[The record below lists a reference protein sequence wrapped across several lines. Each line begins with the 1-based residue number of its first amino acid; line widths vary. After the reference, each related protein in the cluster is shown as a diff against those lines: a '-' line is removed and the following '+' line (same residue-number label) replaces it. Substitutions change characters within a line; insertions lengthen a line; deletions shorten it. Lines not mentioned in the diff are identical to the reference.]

1 MAQDVDDVDAL
12 SGTIMV
18 VENWAREFKSQR

>member
-12 SGTIMV
+12 PGAFTV

>member
-12 SGTIMV
+12 SGTITV
-18 VENWAREFKSQR
+18 VENWVREFKSQR